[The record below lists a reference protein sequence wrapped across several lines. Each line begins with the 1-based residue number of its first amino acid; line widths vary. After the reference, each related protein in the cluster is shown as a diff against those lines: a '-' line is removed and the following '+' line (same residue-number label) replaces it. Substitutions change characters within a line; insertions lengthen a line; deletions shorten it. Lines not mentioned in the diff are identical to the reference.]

1 MERRWKHSN
10 GWHSTAERG
19 PNRKP
24 GGYLHLAWKV
34 ALPSELWN
42 CISHRWLLS
51 KFFSPEFQLNSREI
65 LKWKPLHGEKETHPF
80 PSKQRAHS
88 VVLCWGSEEQGAVAV
103 AMVGRAVSAGIF
115 LGVLF
120 L

>member
-1 MERRWKHSN
+1 ME
-10 GWHSTAERG
+10 
-19 PNRKP
+19 
-24 GGYLHLAWKV
+24 GGFAFRALELYLTQV
-34 ALPSELWN
+34 AALK
-42 CISHRWLLS
+42 RD
-51 KFFSPEFQLNSREI
+51 FSPEFQLNSREI

-88 VVLCWGSEEQGAVAV
+88 VVLCWGCEEQGAVAV